1 MTTNARRA
9 LTLRATAHAEHVRVK
24 CKIARTAAVDPLLI
38 AEKRGC
44 EVRFMAFPSLEGV
57 YSPTPRP
64 IIILG
69 SQRPAGRR
77 AFTCAHELGHH
88 EFKHGARME
97 ELNVDGFANRND
109 PDEFLADMFA
119 ACLLMSQGSVRR
131 ALKDRGLQPKAV
143 APMEIFRL
151 ASFFGVGYGT
161 LIDHMT
167 WTLKLLLPR
176 QRDSLL
182 HIQPKELKA
191 QFGGTP
197 QSEVVLVDA
206 LWRNRAVDLD
216 IGDILVL
223 RKDAIVEDDT
233 PHLVPNGRID
243 GQETFRAE
251 SRGYLRAFHNEDGW
265 AVNIRVASKH
275 FQGLA
280 RYRFLED
287 PEEEIK

>member
-1 MTTNARRA
+1 MTTHALRA
-9 LTLRATAHAEHVRVK
+9 LTLRAAAHAEHVRVK
-24 CKIARTAAVDPLLI
+24 CDIARTAAVDPLLI

-44 EVRFMAFPSLEGV
+44 EVRFMALPSLEGV

-64 IIILG
+64 AIILG

-77 AFTCAHELGHH
+77 AFNCAHELGHH
-88 EFKHGARME
+88 EFKHGVRIE
-97 ELNVDGFANRND
+97 ELNADHSVKSKD

-131 ALKDRGLQPKAV
+131 ALKDRGIKPEAV
-143 APMEIFRL
+143 APMQVFRL

-167 WTLKLLLPR
+167 WTLKLLLPH

-197 QSEVVLVDA
+197 QAEVVLVDE
-206 LWRNRAVDLD
+206 LWRNRAVDLE

-223 RKDAIVEDDT
+223 RKGAIVKDDD
-233 PHLVPNGRID
+233 PHLLSNGRID
-243 GQETFRAE
+243 GQETFRDV
-251 SRGYLRAFHNEDGW
+251 SKGYLRAFHNDDG
-265 AVNIRVASKH
+265 
-275 FQGLA
+275 
-280 RYRFLED
+280 
-287 PEEEIK
+287 